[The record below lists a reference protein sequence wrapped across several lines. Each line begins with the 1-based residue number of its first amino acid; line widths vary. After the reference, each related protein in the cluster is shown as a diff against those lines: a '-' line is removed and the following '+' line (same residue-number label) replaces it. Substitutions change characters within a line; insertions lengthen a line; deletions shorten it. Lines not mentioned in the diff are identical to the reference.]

1 MQQNS
6 FYDVF
11 TSIGHFFKFF
21 TTFFKRIPFIDIP
34 SVRVIF
40 SAKLPISYY
49 RFSQV
54 ISWWYIYCSKYICMF
69 KKIWAF
75 MEEERVY
82 WRWFRFKFRFNV
94 FMLRWIWRRV
104 TSVFIIILL
113 KSKSRSKFI
122 SSPNPLINCAHI
134 TSSVFI

>member
-69 KKIWAF
+69 KKNLG
-75 MEEERVY
+75 VY
-82 WRWFRFKFRFNV
+82 GGGEGALEVVQIQIQVQCFYVKVNLKEGDFCFYYY
-94 FMLRWIWRRV
+94 
-104 TSVFIIILL
+104 FIKVKI
-113 KSKSRSKFI
+113 KVKVYFI
-122 SSPNPLINCAHI
+122 SQSIN
-134 TSSVFI
+134 